1 MNEKPWTYG
10 GRSGG
15 VTEAREDFGPALDS
29 IGIGKA
35 QLDAEI
41 NVLPGDGETIAL
53 AGKNIGTGDKALENG
68 RILSLAGPGQEDTMP
83 SQHGLDGF
91 GVALND
97 PVSGGMLVRDDD
109 VAVGVGAAEKG
120 DGVMV
125 ETVVERSEPFEGTA

>member
-1 MNEKPWTYG
+1 MNEKSWADG

-15 VTEAREDFGPALDS
+15 VTEGRENFSPAVDA

-35 QLDAEI
+35 QLDVEI
-41 NVLPGDGETIAL
+41 SVLPGDGETIAL
-53 AGKNIGTGDKALENG
+53 ARKNIGTGDKALENG

-109 VAVGVGAAEKG
+109 VAVTVGAA
-120 DGVMV
+120 
-125 ETVVERSEPFEGTA
+125 